1 MTGKRAKDAKVEEL
15 RRRGCLS
22 AHPERVSDP
31 GFSDSE
37 FLDSRDLVQ
46 VKYEMVRK
54 VKLDGAPVS
63 RSAAAFGFSRPTYYD
78 AEAARYEADA
88 KEHEDEASY
97 YAGHQH
103 PIATGHSPNNYDH
116 YMVSHCPQI
125 AAKLK
130 EAAQESRA
138 LAAGHREMA
147 KAAN

>member
-54 VKLDGAPVS
+54 VKLEGTPVA
-63 RSAAAFGFSRPTYYD
+63 RSAAAFGFSRPTYYGRD
-78 AEAARYEADA
+78 AALE
-88 KEHEDEASY
+88 S
-97 YAGHQH
+97 G
-103 PIATGHSPNNYDH
+103 
-116 YMVSHCPQI
+116 CPP
-125 AAKLK
+125 
-130 EAAQESRA
+130 A
-138 LAAGHREMA
+138 LAPAHPRPRRTHPL
-147 KAAN
+147 

>member
-1 MTGKRAKDAKVEEL
+1 MSSKVTGDAQPN
-15 RRRGCLS
+15 
-22 AHPERVSDP
+22 ANTPADHERIA
-31 GFSDSE
+31 
-37 FLDSRDLVQ
+37 Q
-46 VKYEMVRK
+46 
-54 VKLDGAPVS
+54 
-63 RSAAAFGFSRPTYYD
+63 YYD

-88 KEHEDEASY
+88 KEHEDEAGY